1 MAEIDI
7 KIFSDYIW
15 PFCYI
20 GKGIVDQLKK
30 EFDIDDTWLSF
41 ELHPETPPHG
51 ILLSERFKGYDVA
64 QMYDQLCTRGKEYGI
79 VFGDRTLLSNSRK
92 ALEASEYARDMGK
105 YESFH
110 ENIFH
115 AYFTEALDIGSVEV
129 IANVAR
135 NSGLNADDV
144 LIALK
149 NERYKS
155 QLDAV
160 REEARMIDLSGVP
173 TFIINGKYKIVGALQ
188 TEVFRDLFRKITW
201 DK

>member
-1 MAEIDI
+1 
-7 KIFSDYIW
+7 
-15 PFCYI
+15 
-20 GKGIVDQLKK
+20 
-30 EFDIDDTWLSF
+30 
-41 ELHPETPPHG
+41 
-51 ILLSERFKGYDVA
+51 LLSERFKGYDVS
-64 QMYDQLCTRGKEYGI
+64 QMYDQLRKRGKEYGI
-79 VFGDRTLLSNSRK
+79 VFGDRILLSNSRK

-188 TEVFRDLFRKITW
+188 TEVFRDLFRKIT
-201 DK
+201 

>member
-1 MAEIDI
+1 
-7 KIFSDYIW
+7 
-15 PFCYI
+15 
-20 GKGIVDQLKK
+20 
-30 EFDIDDTWLSF
+30 LSF

-51 ILLSERFKGYDVA
+51 ILLSERFKGYDVS
-64 QMYDQLCTRGKEYGI
+64 QMYDQLRKRGKEYGI
-79 VFGDRTLLSNSRK
+79 VFGDRILLSNSRK

-188 TEVFRDLFRKITW
+188 TEVFRDLFRKIT
-201 DK
+201 